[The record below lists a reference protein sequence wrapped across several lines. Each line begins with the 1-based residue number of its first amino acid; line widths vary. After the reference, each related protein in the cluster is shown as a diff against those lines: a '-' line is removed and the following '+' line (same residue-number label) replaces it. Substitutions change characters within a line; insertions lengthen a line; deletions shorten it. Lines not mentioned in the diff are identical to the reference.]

1 MRTLE
6 DQLAQYAAHHRDPRN
21 IATHFVGVPMIFVA
35 VTILLSRPVWPLG
48 LGPGWALSPA
58 LLVAAWVGLY
68 YLWLDRPLG
77 ALMALLLA
85 AALALGAH
93 LARQDTATWLGW
105 GLGLFALGWVIQFIG
120 HAWEGRK
127 PAFVDDLIGLFI
139 GPLFVVAEAL
149 FLLGLRRPLQQAV
162 TGRAGPVRRRVAA
175 PAGSAGGA

>member
-6 DQLAQYAAHHRDPRN
+6 DQLAQYAAYHRDPRN
-21 IATHFVGVPMIFVA
+21 IATHFIGVPMIFVA
-35 VTILLSRPVWPLG
+35 VTILLSRPVWPVA
-48 LGPGWALSPA
+48 GWALSPA
-58 LLVAAWVGLY
+58 VLVAAWVGAY

-77 ALMALLLA
+77 LLMAGLLA

-93 LARQDTATWLGW
+93 LAGQGTATWLGW
-105 GLGLFALGWVIQFIG
+105 GIGLFAVGWVVQFIG

-149 FLLGLRRPLQQAV
+149 FLLGLRRPLQQVV
-162 TGRAGPVRRRVAA
+162 TDRAGPVRRRVAA
-175 PAGSAGGA
+175 AARPV